1 MLHSTSSQYAEPLPE
16 VLTPLFE
23 KLLSDSSFTHVV
35 SATSSSAKSLL
46 PRVSAKLNAP
56 TVSDVTS
63 VEHDASTNSTTFTRP
78 IYAGN
83 AIATVK
89 APSGIP
95 IKFFTVRGTAF
106 APTPSEDGA
115 TVEAKEVEP
124 VQVADPRPATRRG
137 RRTQER
143 GHMAFIEVDAA
154 ACDTRGP
161 IRIKFGG

>member
-1 MLHSTSSQYAEPLPE
+1 MLHSTSTQYAEALPE

-23 KLLSDSSFTHVV
+23 KLLSESPFTHVV

-46 PRVSAKLNAP
+46 PRVSAKLDAP

-95 IKFFTVRGTAF
+95 IKFFTVRGTAY

-115 TVEAKEVEP
+115 SAEAKEVEP
-124 VQVADPRPATRRG
+124 VQVADPLTQHIKTTIAKSDRPDLGVASRVVSGG
-137 RRTQER
+137 R
-143 GHMAFIEVDAA
+143 ALKDALA
-154 ACDTRGP
+154 GR
-161 IRIKFGG
+161 